1 MRFGPLNMASDE
13 ARLPVGDIARLG
25 EEWRFALENEGRSR
39 ESLKLRA
46 IVIEKLCWF
55 LERVGAASCGT
66 RELQEFLS
74 YIRHGH
80 ESREGRWGNPN
91 LRKAPRPSTVKTY
104 DAILRAFFAWL
115 VDQGAVAASPLTF
128 KRVQASLDQLNP
140 FEPEQVEDLL
150 AAARSSRQPLRDTAI
165 LMLLLDTGMR
175 ASELC
180 GLTPKNLNLKQ
191 QTCLVTGKGNKTRPL
206 AFGSDTRRALE
217 QYLPKEDRQK
227 TTALFTAGRGP
238 YAGKPLTRSGLL
250 QLLERLGR
258 EAELNGVR
266 CSPHTCRHYFAV
278 QFLKAG
284 GNTFALQMILGHTNL
299 AMTRRYVA
307 LVHADTTR
315 AQQRFS
321 PMDRLQE
328 ALKD

>member
-1 MRFGPLNMASDE
+1 MRFGPLNMAPEGDQ
-13 ARLPVGDIARLG
+13 LPVGDIDRLG
-25 EEWRFALENEGRSR
+25 TEWRFALETEGRSG

-46 IVIEKLCWF
+46 IVIEKLFWF
-55 LERVGAASCGT
+55 LDRLGAASCGT
-66 RELQEFLS
+66 RELQDFLS

-80 ESREGRWGNPN
+80 ESREGRWGNSS

-115 VDQGAVAASPLTF
+115 VDQGVVAASPLTF
-128 KRVQASLDQLNP
+128 KRVQAPLDQLNP
-140 FEPEQVEDLL
+140 FAPEQVEDLL
-150 AAARSSRQPLRDTAI
+150 AAARASRQPLRDIAI

-180 GLTPKNLNLKQ
+180 GLTPRNLNLKQ

-206 AFGSDTRRALE
+206 AFGTDTKRALE
-217 QYLPKEDRQK
+217 EYLPKADRLR
-227 TTALFTAGRGP
+227 TTALFTAGRGR
-238 YAGKPLTRSGLL
+238 YAGNPLTRSGLL
-250 QLLERLGR
+250 QLLERLGA
-258 EAELNGVR
+258 EAELTGVR

-284 GNTFALQMILGHTNL
+284 GNTFSLQMILGHTNL

-307 LVHADTTR
+307 LAQADTTR

-321 PMDRLQE
+321 PMDRLQA